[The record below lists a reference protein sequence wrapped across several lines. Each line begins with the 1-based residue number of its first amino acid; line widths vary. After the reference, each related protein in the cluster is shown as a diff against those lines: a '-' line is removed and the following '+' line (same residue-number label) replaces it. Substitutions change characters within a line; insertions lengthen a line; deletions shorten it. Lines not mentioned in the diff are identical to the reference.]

1 MNPSPHLR
9 SARTGILVINLGTPE
24 APTRLAVRTYLKQFL
39 SDPRVVEIPRLVWWF
54 ILHGIILPIRSGASA
69 KKYASIWL
77 QEGSPLLIYSKAQ
90 ASGLQARFRKT
101 NTSVIVDL
109 GMRYGKPSIP
119 EVLER
124 FRQENVERLLVLP
137 LYPQYSA
144 TTSASSFDEIF
155 DVLKGWR
162 NQPELRLVKHYHD
175 HPRYIDALRQSIEA
189 YWIQNGRPDF
199 AKGAKL
205 VMSFHGLPK
214 RNLMQGDPYHCEC
227 LKTGRLLGE
236 ALGLKP
242 NDYRVTFQSRFGRA
256 EWLKPYTALMLEDL
270 GKDTCPH
277 IDIVCPGFP
286 ADCLETLE
294 EIAMEGQE
302 IFHEHG
308 GRDYRYIPCLND
320 DPVFISALEE
330 SAKEHMQ
337 GWPTIPDSEAELAL
351 RERRANEVS
360 AKIATGKQA
369 P

>member
-1 MNPSPHLR
+1 MNTSPHLR

-24 APTRLAVRTYLKQFL
+24 APTRSAVRTYLKQFL
-39 SDPRVVEIPRLVWWF
+39 SDPRVVEIPRLVWWL

-69 KKYASIWL
+69 KKYASIWM
-77 QEGSPLLIYSKAQ
+77 QEGSPLLVYSKAQ
-90 ASGLQARFRKT
+90 ALGLQARFST
-101 NTSVIVDL
+101 SNPSVIVDL
-109 GMRYGKPSIP
+109 AMRYGKPSIA
-119 EVLER
+119 EVLEH
-124 FRQENVERLLVLP
+124 FRQENVERLLLLP

-144 TTSASSFDEIF
+144 TTSASSFDEVF
-155 DVLKGWR
+155 DVLKRWR

-175 HPRYIDALRQSIEA
+175 SPPYIDALRQKIEE
-189 YWIQNGRPDF
+189 YWTQNGRPDF

-236 ALGLKP
+236 ALELEP
-242 NDYRVTFQSRFGRA
+242 NQYHVTFQSRFGRA
-256 EWLKPYTALMLEDL
+256 EWLKPYTALTLEGL
-270 GKDTCPH
+270 GKDSCPH

-308 GRDYRYIPCLND
+308 GGDYRYIPCLND
-320 DPVFISALEE
+320 DPAFISALEQI
-330 SAKEHMQ
+330 AQAHMQ
-337 GWPTIPDSEAELAL
+337 GWPSVPDSAADLAV
-351 RERRANEVS
+351 RERRAQEVS
-360 AKIATGKQA
+360 AKIAAGDQA
-369 P
+369 S

>member
-1 MNPSPHLR
+1 MNTSPHLR
-9 SARTGILVINLGTPE
+9 PARTGIMLINLGTPE
-24 APTRLAVRTYLKQFL
+24 APTRSAVKVYLQQFL

-54 ILHGIILPIRSGASA
+54 ILYGIILPIRSGASA

-77 QEGSPLLIYSKAQ
+77 KEGSPLLVYSLAQ
-90 ASGLQARFRKT
+90 ARGLQQRFAKS
-101 NTSVIVDL
+101 NPDIMVDL
-109 GMRYGKPSIP
+109 AMRYGKPAIA

-124 FRQENVERLLVLP
+124 FQQENVERLLLLP

-144 TTSASSFDEIF
+144 TTSASSFDEVF
-155 DVLKGWR
+155 KVLKRWR

-175 HPRYIDALRQSIEA
+175 NSAYIEALRCQIDA
-189 YWIQNGRPDF
+189 YWSKHGRPDF

-214 RNLMQGDPYHCEC
+214 RNLMKGDPYHCEC

-236 ALGLKP
+236 ALGLDS
-242 NDYRVTFQSRFGRA
+242 NSYSVTFQSRFGRA
-256 EWLKPYTALMLEDL
+256 EWLKPYTAISLENL
-270 GKDTCPH
+270 GREACPH

-308 GRDYRYIPCLND
+308 GGDYRYIPCLNN
-320 DPVFISALEE
+320 DPQFISALEQI
-330 SAKEHMQ
+330 AQEHMQ
-337 GWPTIPDSEAELAL
+337 GWPTKPDSEAELAL
-351 RERRANEVS
+351 RERRALEAS
-360 AKIATGKQA
+360 AAISIEAK
-369 P
+369 